1 MSIAWP
7 YMRDLAADSER
18 QGFELTLI
26 AELNLNDIKGH
37 RAPSLDCWTL
47 APAVAAV
54 TERLEL
60 MLAVRP
66 NYHSPSLTAKAL
78 STLDTI
84 APGRISLNVVSSWW
98 KDEAAQ
104 YGAPFDVHDARY
116 ARTQE
121 WLDVVSR
128 LLREDTV
135 THPGPLY
142 QLDAAVLEPKPS
154 RRPARLH
161 GRRVAEG
168 QGGHRRPGRC
178 VCHARRCAGRYRGQ
192 GSGPDARREQA
203 GRPPLEF
210 GVSGYVIC
218 RDTEAAARA
227 ELDRIL
233 DVRASP
239 EAYASYQD
247 FVEGSQLES
256 RVSLEEYSVSNRGLR
271 SGLIGT
277 PEQIIERLRAYEQ
290 AGVGLM
296 LLQFSPQHEE
306 MARFGAEVISRY
318 PGLGGRL
325 APLSGAGPEAG
336 ARVPGRVTSAFL
348 AVLQLF
354 REQPVELT
362 RTARLRGP
370 ARRQWPG
377 EPLLDQAVQQP
388 PGRAR
393 GHLEQPPGR
402 VRVHDQCGGR
412 LGQLPGQPRQRVQGP
427 DPAGC
432 PRARLARCRDQR
444 VSLPARS

>member
-1 MSIAWP
+1 MRFGYWMPIFGGWLRNVPDERMSIAWP
-7 YMRDLAADSER
+7 YIRDIAADSER

-37 RAPSLDCWTL
+37 RVPSLDCWTL

-98 KDEAAQ
+98 KAEAAQ

-116 ARTQE
+116 ARTEE
-121 WLDVVSR
+121 WLEVVSR

-135 THPGPLY
+135 THSGPLY
-142 QLDAAVLEPKPS
+142 QLDAAVLEPKPGRVPPVYMGGES
-154 RRPARLH
+154 PRAKEVIATQADAYVMH
-161 GRRVAEG
+161 GDAPDVIAAKVA
-168 QGGHRRPGRC
+168 
-178 VCHARRCAGRYRGQ
+178 
-192 GSGPDARREQA
+192 DLNARREQA
-203 GRPPLEF
+203 GGPPLEF

-233 DVRASP
+233 DVRSTP
-239 EAYASYQD
+239 QAYASYQD
-247 FVEGSQLES
+247 FIEGSQLES

-277 PEQIIERLRAYEQ
+277 PEQIIERLQAYEQ

-318 PGLGGRL
+318 PGR
-325 APLSGAGPEAG
+325 
-336 ARVPGRVTSAFL
+336 
-348 AVLQLF
+348 
-354 REQPVELT
+354 
-362 RTARLRGP
+362 
-370 ARRQWPG
+370 
-377 EPLLDQAVQQP
+377 
-388 PGRAR
+388 
-393 GHLEQPPGR
+393 
-402 VRVHDQCGGR
+402 
-412 LGQLPGQPRQRVQGP
+412 PR
-427 DPAGC
+427 
-432 PRARLARCRDQR
+432 
-444 VSLPARS
+444 